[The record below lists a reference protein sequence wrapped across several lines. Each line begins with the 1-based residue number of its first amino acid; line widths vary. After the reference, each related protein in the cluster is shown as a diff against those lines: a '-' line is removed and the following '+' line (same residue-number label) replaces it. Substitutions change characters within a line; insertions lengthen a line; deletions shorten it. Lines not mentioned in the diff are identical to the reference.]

1 MRTTKNWGF
10 TNSGAELH
18 MLAHAERTRKR
29 LVKKK
34 QTSQR
39 LPAFKERTRK
49 ELERES
55 ARSNQNTSKHHRQ
68 RSRVFQYGER

>member
-29 LVKKK
+29 LAKKK
-34 QTSQR
+34 LTGQR
-39 LPAFKERTRK
+39 LSVFKVRTRK
-49 ELERES
+49 ELERECK
-55 ARSNQNTSKHHRQ
+55 ANERRLPRVNERH
-68 RSRVFQYGER
+68 SR

>member
-10 TNSGAELH
+10 TNSEAELY

-34 QTSQR
+34 PTGQR
-39 LPAFKERTRK
+39 LPAKFIFKKILFSIVLYMLIRYNDRC
-49 ELERES
+49 R
-55 ARSNQNTSKHHRQ
+55 
-68 RSRVFQYGER
+68 

>member
-29 LVKKK
+29 LAKKK
-34 QTSQR
+34 LTGQR
-39 LPAFKERTRK
+39 LSVFKVRTRK
-49 ELERES
+49 ELEHERKTNE
-55 ARSNQNTSKHHRQ
+55 RRLPKTHGGSKK
-68 RSRVFQYGER
+68 SLY